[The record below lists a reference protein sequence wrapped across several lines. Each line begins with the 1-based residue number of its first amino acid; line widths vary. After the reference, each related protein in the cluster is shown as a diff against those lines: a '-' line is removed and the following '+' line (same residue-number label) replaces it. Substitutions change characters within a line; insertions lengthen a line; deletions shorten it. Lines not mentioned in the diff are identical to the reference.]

1 MVDEAIVGA
10 VSRYLAALRDL
21 GIDVRFGVI
30 FGSHATGQADEWS
43 DIDLLVVSSRFDS
56 PHARKDIDALWDATV
71 DIDNRIEPIACG
83 LRQWEQDDVSTIVEI
98 ARREG
103 RQVQVPDAA

>member
-1 MVDEAIVGA
+1 MVDEGIVGV

-21 GIDVRFGVI
+21 GIDVSFGVI
-30 FGSHATGQADEWS
+30 FGSHATGQADQWS
-43 DIDLLVVSSRFDS
+43 DIDLLVVSPRFDR
-56 PHARKDIDALWDATV
+56 PHVRKDIDTLWDATV
-71 DIDNRIEPIACG
+71 GIDNRIEPIACG

-103 RQVQVPDAA
+103 RQVRVPGAA

>member
-1 MVDEAIVGA
+1 MVDEAIVGV
-10 VSRYLAALRDL
+10 VSRYLAALRDIN
-21 GIDVRFGVI
+21 IDVQFGVI
-30 FGSHATGQADEWS
+30 FGSYATGQADEWS

-56 PHARKDIDALWDATV
+56 PHTRKDIDALWDATV

-83 LRQWEQDDVSTIVEI
+83 LRQWEKDDVSTIVEI